1 MAGIPALF
9 FTYALGRMKG
19 VRSVVFTATCGDVA
33 RSFLGVAEAV
43 QVLRALAAAQP
54 WLRLA
59 RMQAGVQQVGVMPTG
74 GFSPQPPPGAAAA
87 GCYGSADQTGSSPP
101 RLQVLAAVAAAGWQ
115 DRMVASLFSSPVI
128 ITYVDPDNVQ
138 LAQSTDNRLLPRVG
152 ENVRLGRT
160 PYVVE
165 RIGYDI
171 PADTVERVWIVCRP
185 A

>member
-1 MAGIPALF
+1 MRAVAGE
-9 FTYALGRMKG
+9 
-19 VRSVVFTATCGDVA
+19 DV
-33 RSFLGVAEAV
+33 LAV
-43 QVLRALAAAQP
+43 D
-54 WLRLA
+54 
-59 RMQAGVQQVGVMPTG
+59 GE
-74 GFSPQPPPGAAAA
+74 PGAN
-87 GCYGSADQTGSSPP
+87 PFP
-101 RLQVLAAVAAAGWQ
+101 RLEVLAAVAAAGWQ

-138 LAQSTDNRLLPRVG
+138 LAQSTDNRLLPRIG

-171 PADTVERVWIVCRP
+171 PAGTVERVWIVCRP

>member
-1 MAGIPALF
+1 M
-9 FTYALGRMKG
+9 
-19 VRSVVFTATCGDVA
+19 V
-33 RSFLGVAEAV
+33 
-43 QVLRALAAAQP
+43 AAAIEAAWEP
-54 WLRLA
+54 LPA
-59 RMQAGVQQVGVMPTG
+59 RTCLLSTANGRES
-74 GFSPQPPPGAAAA
+74 F
-87 GCYGSADQTGSSPP
+87 P
-101 RLQVLAAVAAAGWQ
+101 RLEVLAAVAAAGWQ

>member
-1 MAGIPALF
+1 LVTGPAGRPGSGWPAL
-9 FTYALGRMKG
+9 
-19 VRSVVFTATCGDVA
+19 
-33 RSFLGVAEAV
+33 EEW
-43 QVLRALAAAQP
+43 RAI
-54 WLRLA
+54 
-59 RMQAGVQQVGVMPTG
+59 
-74 GFSPQPPPGAAAA
+74 
-87 GCYGSADQTGSSPP
+87 
-101 RLQVLAAVAAAGWQ
+101 LAAVRATGWQ
-115 DRMVASLFSSPVI
+115 DRMVASLFSNPVI

-171 PADTVERVWIVCRP
+171 PAGTVERVWIVCRL